1 MATEKRGGSV
11 DSLAL
16 VLSGGGARAAYQVGV
31 LSAIAERCPD
41 LAIHILT
48 GVSAGAINTVYLAS
62 HPGPFRQAIEGLR
75 TEWGRLSPG
84 RVYRIRPVHLG
95 RGMLR
100 WLTNMILRSGP
111 AQPSLRGLMDMDPLR
126 GFLATCMPVE
136 GIQRNIDAGRLRA
149 VALSATCYDNG
160 ATVTFVQAARHVP
173 VWERYMRV
181 AVRTPITVGH
191 LMASA
196 AIPIVFPAVKLDG
209 AFYGDGSVRQ
219 TAPLAPAI
227 HLGAR
232 RIIGIAM
239 RARTEPM
246 VCNQMQDYPVAAEVF
261 GLLFHSVF
269 LDSLD
274 ADVER
279 LERVNALLRTLPE
292 RATAPEG
299 MRPVDLLLFR
309 PSRDLGALASGCSV
323 ELPRLVR
330 LVVSS
335 MGGGRANSADF
346 LSYLMFQPEYTG
358 LLMELGYE
366 DAMQRADAIDEFL
379 GAAGS

>member
-1 MATEKRGGSV
+1 MTEKRAASDHG
-11 DSLAL
+11 LAL
-16 VLSGGGARAAYQVGV
+16 VLSGGGARASYQVGV
-31 LSAIAERCPD
+31 LSAIAERRPG
-41 LAIHILT
+41 LAIQVLT

-62 HPGPFRQAIEGLR
+62 HPGPFRQAVEGLR
-75 TEWGRLSPG
+75 AEWGRLTPG
-84 RVYRIRPVHLG
+84 RVYRIRPVQLG
-95 RGMLR
+95 RGILR
-100 WLTNMILRSGP
+100 WLGNMIFRSGP
-111 AQPSLRGLMDMDPLR
+111 AQPSLHGLMDMDPLR
-126 GFLATCMPVE
+126 GFLAACMPVE

-149 VALSATCYDNG
+149 VALSATSYDTG
-160 ATVTFVQAARHVP
+160 ATVTFVQAARQVP
-173 VWERYMRV
+173 IWERYMRV

-239 RARTEPM
+239 RARTEPT
-246 VCNQMQDYPVAAEVF
+246 VSVQAHEYPVAAEVF

-279 LERVNALLRTLPE
+279 LERINALLRTLPQG
-292 RATAPEG
+292 ATVPEG
-299 MRPVDLLLFR
+299 MRTVDLLLFR
-309 PSRDLGALASGCSV
+309 PSRDLGELARGCSV

-330 LVVSS
+330 FVVSS
-335 MGGGRANSADF
+335 MGGSRASSADF
-346 LSYLMFQPEYTG
+346 LSYLMFQPEYTS
-358 LLMELGYE
+358 LLMELGYD
-366 DAMQRADAIDEFL
+366 DAMRRADAIDEFL
-379 GAAGS
+379 AAAGE